1 MSLIMTQ
8 SYRDELLQADPSH
21 MVVMLYDELLAALN
35 AAIEAIEA
43 DDPEARCNAVNLAC
57 ELVGLL
63 HLGLDMERGEEI
75 AENLGQLYVVVLR
88 HLPRINLENS
98 RRIAEQLIQLVTPL
112 RESWAELDRR
122 GAEAAAPG
130 GMAALT
136 RERAGTHRDVQSAA

>member
-21 MVVMLYDELLAALN
+21 MVVMLYDELLATLN
-35 AAIEAIEA
+35 TTIEAIEA
-43 DDPEARCNAVNLAC
+43 DDQESRCNAVNLAC

-75 AENLGQLYVVVLR
+75 AENLGHLYVVILR

-98 RRIAEQLIQLVTPL
+98 RRIAEQVIQLVTPL

-122 GAEAAAPG
+122 GAEASVPG
-130 GMAALT
+130 GMPALA
-136 RERAGTHRDVQSAA
+136 RERAGAQGDVKSAA